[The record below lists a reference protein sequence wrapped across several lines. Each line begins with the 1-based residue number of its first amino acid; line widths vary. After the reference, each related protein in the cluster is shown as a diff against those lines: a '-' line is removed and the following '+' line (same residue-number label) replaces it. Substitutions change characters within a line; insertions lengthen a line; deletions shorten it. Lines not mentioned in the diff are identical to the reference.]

1 MIGAPLHKKYFA
13 MAALN
18 LVHLQT
24 FSHVIALGSFSAA
37 AAHLGLTQPAI
48 SLQIRQ
54 LEARLQVRLIER
66 VGRRLTPTAA
76 GNTLLEHAR
85 RIDALVEEALQDLAS
100 HADGVAGRVAIGT
113 GATACIHLL
122 PPMLQRLRQHFPA
135 LDVRVATGHTE
146 AMLRDVEH
154 NRLDLA
160 LVTLPASGRS
170 LVVTP
175 LLEDPFVA
183 IFAEGATLPPK
194 LSAEHLADLPMV
206 AFESGSGTRL
216 VIDDWFAQ
224 AGLRLRPVMELG
236 SIEAIKEMVGA
247 GLGFSIVP
255 AMAVQA
261 VHHRRGLQIQPVTP
275 MLKRTL
281 GLVLRQDK
289 PLSRSLQTVLEA
301 MRALAP

>member
-1 MIGAPLHKKYFA
+1 MIGASLHKNYFA

-18 LVHLQT
+18 LVHLHT
-24 FSHVIALGSFSAA
+24 FSHVIAYGSFSAA
-37 AAHLGLTQPAI
+37 AVHLGLTQPAV

-76 GNTLLEHAR
+76 GTTLLEHTR
-85 RIDALVEEALQDLAS
+85 RIDTVVEEALQDLAS
-100 HADGVAGRVAIGT
+100 HADGITGRVAIGT

-122 PPMLQRLRQHFPA
+122 PPMLQRLRQQYPA
-135 LDVRVATGHTE
+135 LDVRVATGHTD

-170 LVVTP
+170 LVINP

-183 IFAEGATLPPK
+183 IFADSTALPRH
-194 LSAEHLADLPMV
+194 LSAAHLSELPMV

-216 VIDDWFAQ
+216 LIDEWFAQ
-224 AGLRLRPVMELG
+224 SGIRLKPVMELG
-236 SIEAIKEMVGA
+236 SIEAIKEMVAA

-255 AMAVQA
+255 AMAVHAQ
-261 VHHRRGLQIQPVTP
+261 HHRRGLRVQPLTP

-281 GLVLRQDK
+281 ALVVHQDK
-289 PLSRSLQTVLEA
+289 PLSRALQAVLEGL
-301 MRALAP
+301 RTLA